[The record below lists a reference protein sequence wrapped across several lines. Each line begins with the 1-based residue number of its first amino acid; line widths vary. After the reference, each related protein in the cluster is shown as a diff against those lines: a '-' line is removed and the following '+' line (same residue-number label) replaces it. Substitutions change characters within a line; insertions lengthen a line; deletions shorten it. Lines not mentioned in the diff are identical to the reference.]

1 MPVLAGGQSWRLA
14 TAGGDNNVRIWMIHP
29 NIPSPS
35 ALAAASGVKPNPPR
49 SEYIATLA
57 RHTGVVNVVRFSPHG
72 DMLASAGDDGNVLFW
87 VRQDPSR
94 QPFGEAQFS
103 ASAETDGVI
112 DKESWRVRLMTRA
125 TTLELY
131 DLAWSP
137 DGDYVAV
144 GGTDFCVRVIRV
156 SDGSIVRSISDHQH
170 YVQGIAWDPL
180 QMYLAT
186 QSSDRHMHV
195 YELQQGKT
203 TVSTQLL
210 SRHTRSEMRCRAVSE
225 ALPSSQ
231 TAPASNAPL
240 QDSSV
245 TIPPI
250 KAPKPTPV
258 ASSAQPDQVQKLYGD
273 DRCTS
278 FFRRLDFSPDGAL
291 LATPA
296 GLFPSSSDEHEKA
309 TTAST
314 SATYIYG
321 RANFSR
327 ANTPIAAL
335 PGHKSTVVVVRF
347 SPILYGLRPTSL
359 NTERGDP
366 LHVAGKDHDKSMSTS
381 ASVPV
386 SVIGLPYRMVYAVAT
401 QESVWIY
408 DTQQAGPLCCFSN
421 LHYASFTDLTWSP
434 DGQSLMMSSSD
445 GYCSLAVFDYHEL
458 GRPYLYGKQPSLHPI
473 PSRAP
478 EPSAPIPAPAPQTAH
493 PANSPAEPM
502 KEEKEAPSTSS
513 EPKKKRRVALTYEG
527 PLS

>member
-94 QPFGEAQFS
+94 QPFGETQFS
-103 ASAETDGVI
+103 ASTETDGVI
-112 DKESWRVRLMTRA
+112 DKEYWRVRLMTRA

-144 GGTDFCVRVIRV
+144 GGTDFSVRLIRV

-195 YELQQGKT
+195 YELHQDKPS
-203 TVSTQLL
+203 VSMQLL

-225 ALPSSQ
+225 ALPSSNA
-231 TAPASNAPL
+231 APTRDAP
-240 QDSSV
+240 QDSST

-250 KAPKPTPV
+250 KAPEPTPV
-258 ASSAQPDQVQKLYGD
+258 ASSTQPHQVQKLYGD

-296 GLFPSSSDEHEKA
+296 GLFPSTPDEHGKA
-309 TTAST
+309 TTATT
-314 SATYIYG
+314 SAIYIYG
-321 RANFSR
+321 RANLFR

-335 PGHKSTVVVVRF
+335 PGHKSTAVVVRF
-347 SPILYGLRPTSL
+347 SPILYGLRPTSQH
-359 NTERGDP
+359 TKTDDP
-366 LHVAGKDHDKSMSTS
+366 LHVAGEDHDESLSAS

-478 EPSAPIPAPAPQTAH
+478 EPSASIPAPAPQTA
-493 PANSPAEPM
+493 PQANSQAKSW
-502 KEEKEAPSTSS
+502 KEEKDAPSTLS